1 MPVVEEGLAFDGCLQ
16 SVDELLGAHGSLHG
30 VETSVVRE
38 SAHQAEVLSHVVCQA
53 LGRAE
58 LGHEFFPTHND
69 GLIHVADIH
78 SVLLLDVAAQRH
90 FTAVSLLEEHQL
102 VLVQTDGRLVSGP
115 DLHVVVG
122 DGDGAGRV
130 EVVPAHLLEADLV
143 EAATQDHI
151 VDVDGLRVVVREA
164 DAVLEADLDGN
175 ARLRVAATQSAF
187 AVPLTVQIHDHS

>member
-1 MPVVEEGLAFDGCLQ
+1 MNSLVSSPFICETHDHVDVVESEHL
-16 SVDELLGAHGSLHG
+16 E
-30 VETSVVRE
+30 
-38 SAHQAEVLSHVVCQA
+38 
-53 LGRAE
+53 
-58 LGHEFFPTHND
+58 
-69 GLIHVADIH
+69 
-78 SVLLLDVAAQRH
+78 SVLDA
-90 FTAVSLLEEHQL
+90 EHQL
-102 VLVQTDGRLVSGP
+102 VLVQTNGRLVSGP

-175 ARLRVAATQSAF
+175 ARLRVAAAQSAL
-187 AVPLTVQIHDHS
+187 AVPFTVQIHDHS